1 MFRRSH
7 SPRRTPSPSLA
18 AFETEPLGA
27 SWEGQLEAY
36 MWPLVATLGGLG
48 ASSEFSGSL
57 SGSWFVL
64 FVGSPRAVLGQYWVI
79 LAPAGAAR
87 KPSARQPDGILSL
100 PAWESNSTHSAFFVV
115 VLSLPEASFKT
126 PWGHGKGMQFFC
138 CLLGRFSV
146 VGKILEAVSVRLRSH
161 PRLVEVVFPSA
172 DAATSWGPNQGA
184 TRAAPPCGPERP
196 SRKPSF
202 RARSDLL

>member
-1 MFRRSH
+1 MFGRSH

-64 FVGSPRAVLGQYWVI
+64 FVGSPSAVLGQYWVI

-87 KPSARQPDGILSL
+87 RPSGGQSDGIFSRPARVSNPPIRRVSL
-100 PAWESNSTHSAFFVV
+100 IKTASA
-115 VLSLPEASFKT
+115 
-126 PWGHGKGMQFFC
+126 
-138 CLLGRFSV
+138 
-146 VGKILEAVSVRLRSH
+146 
-161 PRLVEVVFPSA
+161 
-172 DAATSWGPNQGA
+172 
-184 TRAAPPCGPERP
+184 
-196 SRKPSF
+196 
-202 RARSDLL
+202 